1 MEPRPKSM
9 TTAIGGGVKVFSKSG
24 SSLAVCG
31 GTRGPRP
38 RVVRGVDGGHRD
50 DFDNGSRFLAGIELL
65 GQKLHAGDSTKT
77 GPWSC
82 G

>member
-1 MEPRPKSM
+1 M
-9 TTAIGGGVKVFSKSG
+9 TTMIGESKFSLKVRVLSGSLRRNERASSARCEGGVDS
-24 SSLAVCG
+24 
-31 GTRGPRP
+31 
-38 RVVRGVDGGHRD
+38 GHRD

-65 GQKLHAGDSTKT
+65 GQKLHAGDPTKT